1 MTISTFQR
9 FTTSHPLVI
18 KYGGNAM
25 VDVDLKNAF
34 ASDVAEMFKSGN
46 SIAVVHGGGP
56 NINEMLKKFNVEG
69 EFRGGFRVTSESAMK
84 VVRLTLAGEVRTELV
99 NLFNQHDLRSIGLS
113 GEDGVLFRAKHRLVN
128 IDGILTDIGYVGDAC
143 DVDVSLIQ
151 YLLDAQYLP
160 IISSYA
166 ADYQGTSHNIN
177 ADTAAGAI
185 AGAIKARELMMLT
198 DVPGIYRNWP
208 DRDSLITR
216 MSLIEAQQLLPKLAS
231 GMVPKVE
238 AAINALNLGVNQVR
252 IVDGREQNIVYRS
265 IENDLGTVIYHG

>member
-1 MTISTFQR
+1 
-9 FTTSHPLVI
+9 
-18 KYGGNAM
+18 
-25 VDVDLKNAF
+25 
-34 ASDVAEMFKSGN
+34 
-46 SIAVVHGGGP
+46 
-56 NINEMLKKFNVEG
+56 MLKKFNVEG

-166 ADYQGTSHNIN
+166 AEDRKSTRLNSSHEWI
-177 ADTAAGAI
+177 
-185 AGAIKARELMMLT
+185 
-198 DVPGIYRNWP
+198 
-208 DRDSLITR
+208 SR
-216 MSLIEAQQLLPKLAS
+216 MPSSA
-231 GMVPKVE
+231 
-238 AAINALNLGVNQVR
+238 
-252 IVDGREQNIVYRS
+252 
-265 IENDLGTVIYHG
+265 